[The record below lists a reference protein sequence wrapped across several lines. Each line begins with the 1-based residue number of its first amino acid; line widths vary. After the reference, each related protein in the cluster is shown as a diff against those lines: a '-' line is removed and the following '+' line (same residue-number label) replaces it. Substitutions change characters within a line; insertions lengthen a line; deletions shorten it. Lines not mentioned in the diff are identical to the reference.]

1 VALRFADLTS
11 KWWHDIHRRMPKK
24 RAKPTSRPATSLR
37 FDDET
42 EQAEFKR
49 AAKLDGFN
57 TVSGWIMFYMRRR
70 KAEVL
75 KGQG

>member
-1 VALRFADLTS
+1 
-11 KWWHDIHRRMPKK
+11 MPKK
-24 RAKPTSRPATSLR
+24 KAAKPQSKPATTLR
-37 FDDET
+37 FDDEN

-57 TVSGWIMFYMRRR
+57 TVSGWIMFHMRRR

-75 KGQG
+75 KSHG

>member
-1 VALRFADLTS
+1 MS
-11 KWWHDIHRRMPKK
+11 KRPPK
-24 RAKPTSRPATSLR
+24 RTIAPSTTIR
-37 FDDET
+37 FDSEA
-42 EQAEFKR
+42 EREEFKR

-57 TVSGWIMFYMRRR
+57 TVSGWIMFHMRKR

>member
-1 VALRFADLTS
+1 
-11 KWWHDIHRRMPKK
+11 MPKK
-24 RAKPTSRPATSLR
+24 KAVRQTKRPAMSLR

-42 EQAEFKR
+42 EQAEFKH

-70 KAEVL
+70 KNEVL

>member
-1 VALRFADLTS
+1 MAKKA
-11 KWWHDIHRRMPKK
+11 PK
-24 RAKPTSRPATSLR
+24 RPTIPAASIR
-37 FDDET
+37 FDSES
-42 EQAEFKR
+42 EREEFKR

-57 TVSGWIMFYMRRR
+57 TVSGWIMFHMRRR

>member
-1 VALRFADLTS
+1 
-11 KWWHDIHRRMPKK
+11 MPKK
-24 RAKPTSRPATSLR
+24 KAEKPESRPAMSLR

-57 TVSGWIMFYMRRR
+57 TVSGWIMFHMRRR
-70 KAEVL
+70 KSEVL